1 MQTTAAEI
9 RCRGG
14 SGPGRRLGG
23 CGEELG
29 RWGVGG
35 TGIRNR
41 GIVGQ
46 REFRVVGDDIS
57 MRRIVGQVDRFQDLP
72 SSLALWEEP
81 GEQTS
86 GG

>member
-1 MQTTAAEI
+1 MKTAASEI
-9 RCRGG
+9 VCRGG
-14 SGPGRRLGG
+14 SGLGRRLGG

-29 RWGVGG
+29 RRGVGG
-35 TGIRNR
+35 SGIRSY
-41 GIVGQ
+41 GFEGQ
-46 REFRVVGDDIS
+46 RKFRVVGDDIS
-57 MRRIVGQVDRFQDLP
+57 MGRIVGQVDRFQDLP